1 MPKRSAGIMAFR
13 RTSGALE
20 VFLVHPGGPFFF
32 RRDHGAWTIPKGE
45 CEPGEEPFTT
55 ARREFK
61 EETGF
66 DVDGTYLELGHIRQQ
81 GGKVVTAWALETDFD
96 AAKLKSNT
104 FMIGNREFPEVDR
117 GAWCSVQR
125 AREALNPGQ
134 VALVDRLLAALEAH
148 DIFDK
153 GK

>member
-32 RRDHGAWTIPKGE
+32 RRDKGAWTIPKGE
-45 CEPGEEPFTT
+45 CEPGEEMFAT
-55 ARREFK
+55 AKREFK

-66 DVDGTYLELGHIRQQ
+66 NVDGTYLELGHIRQP
-81 GGKVVTAWALETDFD
+81 GGKIVTAWAIEAEFD
-96 AAKLKSNT
+96 SSDLKSNT

-117 GAWCSVQR
+117 GAWCSVER
-125 AREALNPGQ
+125 ARQALNLGQ
-134 VALVDRLLAALEAH
+134 VALIDRLEQAL
-148 DIFDK
+148 
-153 GK
+153 GMLPL